1 MTAKV
6 VHTQTLV
13 ISLDDAH
20 DRRARFA
27 DRARAVEAKVDWTF
41 FDAHRGLDP
50 RLAYEDEWAQAAY
63 GRPLRRG
70 ELGCY
75 SSHVGTWRALL
86 ESDADQ
92 CIVLE
97 DDVIVDWRT
106 LELIARNDFSGR
118 GHHYVRLYCRRPSEF
133 VVLDPRYLNNSTSLL
148 RLLGKPYGTQ
158 GYVMTRAGAE
168 RMLKA
173 CSTVVRPID
182 DQMDRFWEHGVP
194 NLAIFP
200 FPIIEEAV
208 PSMIGELQA
217 KTGEKLVEATRPAG
231 SWKDALHRS
240 SLSMG
245 IMLRH
250 KLKRRLQKL
259 RR

>member
-1 MTAKV
+1 MATKV
-6 VHTQTLV
+6 VRTQAFV

-20 DRRARFA
+20 QRRTRFA

-50 RLAYEDEWAQAAY
+50 RLAYEPALAQTHY
-63 GRPLRRG
+63 GRALRQG

-86 ESDADQ
+86 EGDADQ

-106 LELIARNDFSGR
+106 LELVAQNDFAGR
-118 GHHYVRLYCRRPSEF
+118 GHHYVRLYCRRPSQF
-133 VVLDPRYLNNSTSLL
+133 VVLDPKYLNNSTSLL

-158 GYVMTRAGAE
+158 GYVMTRTGAE
-168 RMLKA
+168 RMLEV

-200 FPIIEEAV
+200 PPILEEAV
-208 PSMIGELQA
+208 PSMIGQMRLE
-217 KTGEKLVEATRPAG
+217 TGEKIVQAGRPAG
-231 SWKDALHRS
+231 AWKDALHRS
-240 SLSMG
+240 SLAMG
-245 IMLRH
+245 ITLQH